1 MLKHDERVLDARL
14 VVSIVACGIMSFSG
28 VVVETAMNVAF
39 PTLMSEFSVDTGTV
53 QWVTTA
59 YLLVLTCIMPIS
71 SILKRRFRTKSLFV
85 VAIALFA
92 AGTVTCAAAPAFALL
107 VAGRVVQGVGT
118 GIALPLMFN
127 IILEQAP
134 YDRIGMMMGFGTLI
148 TALAPAVGPSL
159 GGFIIGIWGWRMVF
173 VVLLP
178 FLAAS
183 AAGGIWAIRQASELE
198 QAKFS
203 FLQFALLA
211 ASFACLIFAMNAMSS
226 YGPASVQVLGLLAA
240 FVALLALFCALSL
253 HSENPLVR
261 IDVFRRRRFTL
272 CVAYVFLLQAIVLAL
287 GYLLP
292 YYGQEYLGLSEFA
305 GGCLLLPGCLIGAVM
320 APIGGKILDR
330 LGAPRPLLTGA
341 TVQLVAMACFWLF
354 GYGDSATMLWT
365 LYLLIP
371 ISQGLSAANSITF
384 GIRNIP
390 DDRTTD
396 GNAVFNTLQQLGG
409 AVGTA
414 VTTSIVN
421 LAQAANAGNIAAGTF
436 AGAHEA
442 AAMMLA
448 ASAVAFLC
456 MVLVFAKGSPHKA
469 I

>member
-1 MLKHDERVLDARL
+1 MLNHDERVLDAKL
-14 VVSIVACGIMSFSG
+14 VVAIVACGIMSFSG

-39 PTLMSEFSVDTGTV
+39 PTLMSEFSVDTATV

-59 YLLVLTCIMPIS
+59 YLLVLTCIMPVS
-71 SILKRRFRTKSLFV
+71 SLLKRRFRTKSLFV
-85 VAIALFA
+85 AAIALFI
-92 AGTVTCAAAPAFALL
+92 AGTVSCAAAPAFPAL

-159 GGFIIGIWGWRMVF
+159 GGFIIGLWGWRMVF

-183 AAGGIWAIRQASELE
+183 AVGGIWSIRQASQLE
-198 QAKFS
+198 RVKFS
-203 FLQFALLA
+203 VAQFASLA
-211 ASFACLIFAMNAMSS
+211 GSFACLIFAMNAMSG
-226 YGPASVQVLGLLAA
+226 YGPASVQFLGLLAA
-240 FVALLALFCALSL
+240 FALLLAAYCALSIR
-253 HSENPLVR
+253 SESPLVR
-261 IDVFRRRRFTL
+261 IDVFRSRRFTL
-272 CVAYVFLLQAIVLAL
+272 CVAYLFLLQAIVLAL

-292 YYGQEYLGLSEFA
+292 YYGQEYLGLSEFM
-305 GGCLLLPGCLIGAVM
+305 GGCLLLPGCLIGAAM
-320 APIGGKILDR
+320 APMGGRILDR
-330 LGAPRPLLTGA
+330 LGGARPLLAGA
-341 TVQLVAMACFWLF
+341 AIQLAAMVLFWLF
-354 GYGDSATMLWT
+354 GYGDSATTLWT
-365 LYLLIP
+365 LYLLVP
-371 ISQGLSAANSITF
+371 IAQGLSASNSITF
-384 GIRNIP
+384 GIRQLP
-390 DDRTTD
+390 EDRTTD

-421 LAQAANAGNIAAGTF
+421 MAQTAAGSNLAAGTS

-442 AAMMLA
+442 AIAMLA
-448 ASAVAFLC
+448 ASAVAFIC
-456 MVLVFAKGSPHKA
+456 MAAVFAKRRESK
-469 I
+469 

>member
-1 MLKHDERVLDARL
+1 MLKHEERVLDARL
-14 VVSIVACGIMSFSG
+14 IVSIVACGIMSFSG

-39 PTLMSEFSVDTGTV
+39 PTLMNEFSVDTGTV

-71 SILKRRFRTKSLFV
+71 SILKRRFKTKSLFV
-85 VAIALFA
+85 AAIALFF
-92 AGTVTCAAAPAFALL
+92 AGTVACAVAPAFSLL
-107 VAGRVVQGVGT
+107 VAGRVVQGIGT

-159 GGFIIGIWGWRMVF
+159 GGFIIGLWGWRMVF

-183 AAGGIWAIRQASELE
+183 AIGGIWAIRQASELE
-198 QAKFS
+198 RVKFS
-203 FLQFALLA
+203 IPQFASLA
-211 ASFACLIFAMNAMSS
+211 ASFTCLIFAMNAMSN
-226 YGPASVQVLGLLAA
+226 YGPASMQVLGLLAA
-240 FVALLALFCALSL
+240 FAALLALFCVLSL
-253 HSENPLVR
+253 HSESPLVR
-261 IDVFRRRRFTL
+261 IDIFLERRFTL
-272 CVAYVFLLQAIVLAL
+272 CVAYLFLLQAIVLAL

-305 GGCLLLPGCLIGAVM
+305 GGCLLLPGCLIGAAM

-341 TVQLVAMACFWLF
+341 AVQLAAMTCFWLF
-354 GYGDSATMLWT
+354 GYGDSATTLWM
-365 LYLLIP
+365 LYLFIP
-371 ISQGLSAANSITF
+371 IAQGLSASNSITF
-384 GIRNIP
+384 GIRIIP

-421 LAQAANAGNIAAGTF
+421 MAQTANAGNLAAGTF
-436 AGAHEA
+436 TGAHEA
-442 AAMMLA
+442 ALVMLA
-448 ASAVAFLC
+448 SSTVAFLC
-456 MVLVFAKGSPHKA
+456 MVCVFAKRSSNK
-469 I
+469 